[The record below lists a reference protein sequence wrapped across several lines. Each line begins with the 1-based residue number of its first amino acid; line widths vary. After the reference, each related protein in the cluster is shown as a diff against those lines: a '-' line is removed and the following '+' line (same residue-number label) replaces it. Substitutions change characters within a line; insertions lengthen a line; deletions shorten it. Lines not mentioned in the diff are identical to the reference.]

1 MKKNDLFSE
10 RWCEILFRH
19 RNKDYG
25 AYELRRETGHR
36 YVYALSGLFFL
47 IILAFT
53 PIVVYTILNKPQKV
67 KVSDPMKHITRFE
80 GVRIKE
86 ARPVRREERRQ
97 VTSAPDATQEI
108 HEKTLLS
115 DVAVEE
121 KKEDGETELDKL
133 KDISLDSLEAL
144 IKEAK
149 LEIAKDKQQT
159 SGIVV
164 DSIPQY
170 PTGLADFMKW
180 LNKYMVYPRICL
192 ERKQSGKVIISFI
205 VEPTGDVTDIRV
217 VDGKI
222 RELNHEVLRVLQS
235 MPKWIPGKRNGKP
248 IRSQVT
254 LPVEFEFDDQPFS

>member
-1 MKKNDLFSE
+1 MKRNDLFSE
-10 RWCEILFRH
+10 RWCEILFKH
-19 RNKDYG
+19 RNKEYG
-25 AYELRRETGHR
+25 AYELRRETGRR
-36 YVYALSGLFFL
+36 YAFALGVLFLLVF
-47 IILAFT
+47 LAFA
-53 PIVVYTILNKPQKV
+53 PVVVYTCLNKPQKV
-67 KVSDPMKHITRFE
+67 KVSDPIKHVTRFE

-86 ARPVRREERRQ
+86 ARPVRHEERRQ
-97 VTSAPDATQEI
+97 VTSAPDATEEI
-108 HEKTLLS
+108 QEKTVLS

-133 KDISLDSLEAL
+133 KDISLDSLETL

-149 LEIAKDKQQT
+149 LEYAKAEQQT

-164 DSIPQY
+164 DSIPRY

-180 LNKYMVYPRICL
+180 LNKYMVYPRICM
-192 ERKQSGKVIISFI
+192 ERKQSGKVIVAFI
-205 VEPTGDVTDIRV
+205 VEPTGEVTDIRII
-217 VDGKI
+217 DGKI
-222 RELNHEVLRVLQS
+222 RELNHEVLRVLQT